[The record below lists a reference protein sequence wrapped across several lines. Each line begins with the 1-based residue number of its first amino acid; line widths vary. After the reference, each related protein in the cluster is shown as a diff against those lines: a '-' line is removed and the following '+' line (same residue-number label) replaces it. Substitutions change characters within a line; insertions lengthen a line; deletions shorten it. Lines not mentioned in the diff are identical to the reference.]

1 MIKELL
7 QKRREKIKAKKR
19 IKYQLMRAEIIGA
32 IQAQVINEQ
41 KCAEINIP
49 FFLEVQSRCDKYD
62 LKTVGG
68 VCRTYAQFLK
78 QGLIKGAINV

>member
-7 QKRREKIKAKKR
+7 QKHREKIKAKKR
-19 IKYQLMRAEIIGA
+19 MKYQFMRAEIIGA

-41 KCAEINIP
+41 KSEEINIP
-49 FFLEVQSRCDKYD
+49 FFLEVQSRCNKYD

-78 QGLIKGAINV
+78 QGLVKGGINV